1 MELNKYGEVIGA
13 EVGVCPYC
21 GGTDLDYGVFEP
33 FGSYMGYYPV
43 TCNDCHASFEETYE
57 MNFYSQDNVD
67 ISKCNT

>member
-21 GGTDLDYGVFEP
+21 GGTDLDYGAFEL
-33 FGSYMGYYPV
+33 FGSDMGYYPV
-43 TCNDCHASFEETYE
+43 TCNDCHASFEETYT
-57 MNFYSQDNVD
+57 MKFSSQDNVD

>member
-21 GGTDLDYGVFEP
+21 GGTDLDYGDFEL
-33 FGSYMGYYPV
+33 FGSDMGYYPV
-43 TCNDCHASFEETYE
+43 TCNDCCASFEETYI
-57 MNFYSQDNVD
+57 MKFSSQDNVD